1 MVATDCSLRLLPL
14 EAAIQSEGT
23 TNLEQRISMAHDEL
37 DAFGHGGP
45 ALEAPAAV
53 TDKMH
58 ALFVARTDELMSCT
72 GGSPEEAELAAL
84 ADAIGGYEAVRWPD
98 GMIEGGKR

>member
-1 MVATDCSLRLLPL
+1 M
-14 EAAIQSEGT
+14 
-23 TNLEQRISMAHDEL
+23 NLEQQINMAHDDL

-58 ALFVARTDELMSCT
+58 ALLVLRADELMGCT
-72 GGSPEEAELAAL
+72 EGSPEESELETL
-84 ADAIGGYEAVRWPD
+84 ADAIDAYEAVRWPE
-98 GMIEGGKR
+98 GKIPGGKG

>member
-1 MVATDCSLRLLPL
+1 L

-58 ALFVARTDELMSCT
+58 ALLVARTDELMSCT